1 MTPDVSADARRR
13 ARDEILSSARSSRRG
28 ACYLFLASFAFY
40 LGVGLW
46 LNLRYGYI
54 AYDSQARVANA
65 SYVIF
70 SRYPHFAAIGF
81 VWNPL
86 PSVVELPLVLARDIW
101 QPMLSRSIAG
111 VVMSS
116 VFMAGAVVVIRGI
129 LVDRGVSRGWR
140 WGLVAAFALH
150 PMIVLYGANGMSEAP
165 YIFFTAWAVRRLM
178 RWLRSDCVSDLV
190 IAGVAIGLDYMTRY
204 EALAVGAGAGALV
217 LTVAWARINDSD
229 GRPSH
234 EYAFL
239 DAGIVLLPLVVSF
252 VVWTGSS
259 WLITGSPLL
268 QFSSVY
274 GNSEQVKESSSFI
287 AQSSRAAG
295 GALAFVVRNAL
306 ALEFLLPV
314 VAAVAIGVAFRRRDL
329 DVLAPLVL
337 FGAALGFSAL
347 LYVMGDTLP
356 WLRFSIMGI
365 PLAVV
370 LSATLV
376 PLQRHEVAA
385 SKPQKTTT
393 RPAHARHRR
402 ALSLPPMLHRPER
415 IHHPS
420 FKTTS
425 RSPAGLRA
433 LVWFARP
440 KILALTGCLAL
451 LLAIPIAWRAMLD
464 PRIGLQ
470 EEFLNAVVHPRT
482 DPPSLDPTLTAFGPS
497 EALARRLDSMRL
509 PRGSV
514 LIDIFQG
521 NPVFVRSDD
530 PYQFVLDSDYDFLR
544 DLDDPARYG
553 IRYIVEYPPQEG
565 NNLGQ
570 SYAVNR
576 RYPSMWTNGAGI
588 ATLAFS
594 EGQGAGTIRVYR
606 VDPQSAQ
613 TISGN

>member
-1 MTPDVSADARRR
+1 MTPDVSADTRRR
-13 ARDEILSSARSSRRG
+13 ARDEILFAARSSRRG

-46 LNLRYGYI
+46 LNFRYGYI

-101 QPMLSRSIAG
+101 QPMLSRSVAG

-116 VFMAGAVVVIRGI
+116 LFMAGAVVVIRGI
-129 LVDRGVSRGWR
+129 LIDRGVSRGWR
-140 WGLVAAFALH
+140 WGLLAAFALH

-217 LTVAWARINDSD
+217 LIVAWVRLDNSED
-229 GRPSH
+229 RPRH

-239 DAGIVLLPLVVSF
+239 DAGIVLLPLAVSF

-306 ALEFLLPV
+306 ALEILLPV
-314 VAAVAIGVAFRRRDL
+314 LAAVAVAVAFRRRDL
-329 DVLAPLVL
+329 DVVAPLVL

-370 LSATLV
+370 LAATLV
-376 PLQRHEVAA
+376 PVQRHEAVAL
-385 SKPQKTTT
+385 SPRRTTK

-402 ALSLPPMLHRPER
+402 VLSLPPMLHRPQR
-415 IHHPS
+415 IHIS
-420 FKTTS
+420 SSKTTW
-425 RSPAGLRA
+425 RSPAGLRP

-440 KILALTGCLAL
+440 KILALMGCLAL

-470 EEFLNAVVHPRT
+470 EAFLNAVVHPRT
-482 DPPSLDPTLTAFGPS
+482 DPPSLDPTLNAFGPS

-521 NPVFVRSDD
+521 NPVFVRSDNPD
-530 PYQFVLDSDYDFLR
+530 QFVLDSDYDFLR

-553 IRYIVEYPPQEG
+553 IRYIVEYPPEEG

-576 RYPSMWTNGAGI
+576 RYPSMWTDGAGI
-588 ATLAFS
+588 ATVAFS
-594 EGQGAGTIRVYR
+594 EGHGAWTIRVYR
-606 VDPQSAQ
+606 VDPKSAH
-613 TISGN
+613 TISDN